1 MRSLCCQCLGEQ
13 AGIKTHEQAWS
24 SSGLAMSQCN
34 RTGSLACS
42 IVLDSC
48 HPPDVPPVKTICT
61 RRSAGRVLTG
71 HTLFDIAFFLFEA
84 TSTNH
89 VPEWSCISM
98 SQLASLSVCHV
109 LANRIR
115 VGARVGPIFV
125 LCLYRESLD
134 YQRKQPR
141 PTELKLPYQVYGSW
155 RILQTVDRGSST
167 CCPRVHS
174 WGAPLSTTTLI
185 GIQRHHSDVAL
196 TIKYRNVSDHGPDQR
211 ETMLGR
217 AYLMAVW
224 KRITKANDDRNA
236 ART

>member
-1 MRSLCCQCLGEQ
+1 MTITQGISQRSLRELTCALCAVSASENKLESKRMSKPGVR
-13 AGIKTHEQAWS
+13 
-24 SSGLAMSQCN
+24 GLAMSQCN

-61 RRSAGRVLTG
+61 RRSAGRVLTC

-141 PTELKLPYQVYGSW
+141 PTDSKLHTRS
-155 RILQTVDRGSST
+155 TARGAFCRLLTEAQAHAVPKSIVGALLFR
-167 CCPRVHS
+167 PR
-174 WGAPLSTTTLI
+174 P
-185 GIQRHHSDVAL
+185 
-196 TIKYRNVSDHGPDQR
+196 
-211 ETMLGR
+211 
-217 AYLMAVW
+217 
-224 KRITKANDDRNA
+224 
-236 ART
+236 